1 MNDPWIDSP
10 YGSIFDKPLGTNSDS
25 TGGGYSSSWNFIN
38 PQTGVVDPLYRP
50 APGTTDRLGQT
61 GSPSGGKAGGGG
73 PGGAPTGGGS
83 GNGIVDTYMGTGAAQ
98 ATTAATVAA
107 PAAAAAGTYLGMTV
121 PQWLN
126 SALALYKAYSSSQPG
141 KFQQIP
147 EDPSQTAA
155 RQKLLGFVDNSPT
168 RDLLGNLIGQRLGAA
183 HPFELPKS
191 PTGYNPFPSGGA
203 PSYDLSAILP
213 MLAPHAGAAAP
224 VSTGASPVADSVG
237 QWLTAH
243 PEVLQMGVNVAA
255 GAVAAQFR
263 IPQDQA
269 LQIVSAHV
277 QGQQAAP
284 AQTPAMIG
292 ATP

>member
-1 MNDPWIDSP
+1 MLDPWIDNPNPNISSNP
-10 YGSIFDKPLGTNSDS
+10 NDS
-25 TGGGYSSSWNFIN
+25 TGGGYSSGYNFIN
-38 PQTGVVDPLYRP
+38 PATGQVDPTYRP
-50 APGTTDRLGQT
+50 PAGTTDRFGQT
-61 GSPSGGKAGGGG
+61 GAPSGGKAGGGA
-73 PGGAPTGGGS
+73 PGGAGVPGGS
-83 GNGIVDTYMGTGAAQ
+83 GNSIVDSYMGTGAAP

-107 PAAAAAGTYLGMTV
+107 PAAAGTYLGMTV
-121 PQWLN
+121 PQWLQ
-126 SALALYKAYSSSQPG
+126 SALALYGAYKGSQPG

-155 RQKLLGFVDNSPT
+155 RQKLLGYVDKSPT

-191 PTGYNPFPSGGA
+191 PTGYNPFPSGNA

-213 MLAPHAGAAAP
+213 MLAPHAGATSAP
-224 VSTGASPVADSVG
+224 ASTGTSPVADSVG

-284 AQTPAMIG
+284 TQTPAMIG